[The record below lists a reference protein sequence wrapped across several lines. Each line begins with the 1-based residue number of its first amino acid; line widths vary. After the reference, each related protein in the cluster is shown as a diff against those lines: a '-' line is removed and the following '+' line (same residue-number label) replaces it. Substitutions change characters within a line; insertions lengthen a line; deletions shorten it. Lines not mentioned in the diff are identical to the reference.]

1 MKLKLYIL
9 FYLLSILAS
18 CSSQKKSKFN
28 TKIVKGIIIDGSG
41 PLPGAYIQVKNTKRG
56 TIADIDGKFETNINE
71 NEKLIISFIG
81 FESKEVTIT
90 DKNYYEVNLEVAK
103 PFVSRKE
110 QRRIKRE
117 IRKKGFYIYPD

>member
-1 MKLKLYIL
+1 MRVKLSIL
-9 FYLLSILAS
+9 FYLLFILVA
-18 CSSQKKSKFN
+18 CSSQKKAKFN
-28 TKIVKGIIIDGSG
+28 TKIINGIIIDQNV
-41 PLPGAYIQVKNTKRG
+41 PIPGVHIQLKNTKKV
-56 TIADIDGKFETNINE
+56 IISDVDGKFETDVNE

-110 QRRIKRE
+110 RRRIKRE
-117 IRKKGFYIYPD
+117 IRKNGFYIYPD